1 MMTTPQHALTQA
13 GASASVLAGT
23 DVCAAAGFRL
33 RPRGHAAMFDDDI
46 WDFADIEG
54 LSVQMSRPASTRLD
68 FTAVSD
74 PRWRLAVKE
83 YVFARLAPGHPEIA
97 VLPRAFRVPL
107 GLPSCLRRLSEAA
120 RWMNWLTAQQVPSL
134 GGVTQDHCDRYL
146 AERRLRKDAAGTVV
160 GTMEE
165 SGTRAA
171 AAAVI
176 ELASYG
182 ELLSADRYRDG
193 FTPWNGRPSSQVA
206 GMRPPAENK
215 TPVVS
220 QEILR
225 PLLAA
230 ALYTATTI
238 APQLVT
244 LAPQV
249 RQQRL
254 EDARLSDAAPD
265 PGLVKEALRRHAR
278 DGEPLEAVRDA
289 TARARLHQGWSPDDP
304 LLSVSLT
311 ALAREAG
318 ARRIRPPALAAIRPL
333 IEQAVA
339 AVGVAKPWGRQAG
352 HVPLAGDAGTTPWTL
367 PLDERGIRDLTGYAH
382 TACLLLTAALTGMRE
397 SELMEL
403 RHGCRSTSRHGDGM
417 TRCRIKSKLVKGQPL
432 GGTSEEW
439 VVIETVYHAVGMAE
453 QLSRL
458 IGIPADLVFGRF
470 NFEIR
475 CLWFRNWANGP
486 AGQRLGLAPIPDGAV
501 NLRMLRRTLAREL
514 AYRPGGLLAAK
525 FALKHVS
532 VATTEGYAARPG
544 GAQGKLLAEIAED
557 EADRNLQIV
566 LAEFRSYQDGIMPAG
581 PGARELTEF
590 FASID
595 KDLAGHE
602 TAAPR
607 VVASDQHVLNLLS
620 KRAQVLHLAAANYC
634 WFTDPSRALCLKM
647 AGTPAAGK
655 PLAGMCDSAR
665 CPQATHHPCHRPVW
679 ADAVTSTTAFI
690 GSLGRTRTAERTRL
704 QTELDRAQRVLDSI
718 DAAAAAAGKAG
729 DHADQR

>member
-1 MMTTPQHALTQA
+1 MTTPQHALIQA
-13 GASASVLAGT
+13 GAGAGVLAGA
-23 DVCAAAGFRL
+23 DVCSAAGFRL
-33 RPRGHAAMFDDDI
+33 RPGGRAAMFDDDV
-46 WDFADIEG
+46 WRFGDVEG
-54 LSVQMSRPASTRLD
+54 LSVQMSRPAGTRLD
-68 FTAVSD
+68 FTAISD
-74 PRWRLAVKE
+74 PRWRLAAKE
-83 YVFARLAPGHPEIA
+83 YLFARLAPGHPGVA

-107 GLPSCLRRLSEAA
+107 TLPSCLRRLAETA
-120 RWMNWLTAQQVPSL
+120 RWMNWLSAQRVPSL
-134 GGVTQDHCDRYL
+134 GDVTQDHCDRYL
-146 AERRLRKDAAGTVV
+146 AGRRLRRDAAGTVI
-160 GTMEE
+160 GTLEE
-165 SGTRAA
+165 SVARV
-171 AAAVI
+171 AAAVII

-193 FTPWNGRPSSQVA
+193 FTPWNGRSSSQVA
-206 GMRPPAENK
+206 GMRAPAENK
-215 TPVVS
+215 TPAVS
-220 QEILR
+220 QDILQ

-230 ALYTATTI
+230 ALYMTSTI
-238 APQLVT
+238 APHLVT
-244 LAPQV
+244 LPPQV
-249 RQQRL
+249 RQRRL

-265 PGLVKEALRRHAR
+265 PGLIKEALRRHAR

-289 TARARLHQGWSPDDP
+289 TARARLRQGWSPDDP

-311 ALAREAG
+311 ALARGAG
-318 ARRIRPPALAAIRPL
+318 ARRIRPAALAAIRPV

-417 TRCRIKSKLVKGQPL
+417 TRCRLKSKLVKGQPL

-439 VVIETVYHAVGMAE
+439 VVIETVYDAAGMAE

-458 IGIPADLVFGRF
+458 IGITADLVFGRF

-475 CLWFRNWANGP
+475 YPWFRNWADSP
-486 AGQRLGLAPIPDGAV
+486 AGQRLGLAPIPDGPV

-532 VATTEGYAARPG
+532 VATTEGHAARPG

-566 LAEFRSYQDGIMPAG
+566 LAEYRSYQDGIMPAG
-581 PGARELTEF
+581 PGARELTAF
-590 FASID
+590 FAGID
-595 KDLAGHE
+595 KDLGGHE

-620 KRAQVLHLAAANYC
+620 KRAQVLHLATANYC

-647 AGTPAAGK
+647 AGTPAATE
-655 PLAGMCDSAR
+655 PLAGMRDSAR

-679 ADAVTSTTAFI
+679 ADTVTSTTAFI
-690 GSLGRTRTAERTRL
+690 GSLGRTRTAERARL
-704 QTELDRAQRVLDSI
+704 QAELDRAQRVLDSI
-718 DAAAAAAGKAG
+718 DAATAKEDANA
-729 DHADQR
+729 DHR

>member
-1 MMTTPQHALTQA
+1 MTTPQRALIQA
-13 GASASVLAGT
+13 GAGVLAGA

-46 WDFADIEG
+46 WRFGDVEG
-54 LSVQMSRPASTRLD
+54 LSVQMSMPACTRLD
-68 FTAVSD
+68 FTAISD
-74 PRWRLAVKE
+74 PRWRLAAKE
-83 YVFARLAPGHPEIA
+83 YLFARLAPGHPEVA

-107 GLPSCLRRLSEAA
+107 TISSCLRRLAEVT
-120 RWMNWLTAQQVPSL
+120 RWMNWLAAQRVPSL
-134 GGVTQDHCDRYL
+134 GDVTQDHCDRYL
-146 AERRLRKDAAGTVV
+146 AGRRLRTDAAGTVI
-160 GTMEE
+160 GTLEA
-165 SGTRAA
+165 SVARVAA
-171 AAAVI
+171 AII

-193 FTPWNGRPSSQVA
+193 FTPWNGRSSSQAA

-220 QEILR
+220 QEILQ

-230 ALYTATTI
+230 ALYMTSTV
-238 APQLVT
+238 APHLVM
-244 LAPQV
+244 LPPQV
-249 RQQRL
+249 RQRRH
-254 EDARLSDAAPD
+254 EDARLGEAAPD
-265 PGLVKEALRRHAR
+265 TGRIEQALRRHA
-278 DGEPLEAVRDA
+278 DTGQPLEAVRDV
-289 TARARLHQGWSPDDP
+289 TARARLRQGWSPGDP
-304 LLSVSLT
+304 LLNVSFT

-318 ARRIRPPALAAIRPL
+318 TGRIRPAALVTIRPL
-333 IEQAVA
+333 IEQALA
-339 AVGVAKPWGRQAG
+339 IAGTAKPWGRQAA
-352 HVPLAGDAGTTPWTL
+352 HVPRADGAGTTPWTP
-367 PLDERGIRDLTGYAH
+367 PLDERDVRDLVGYAH
-382 TACLLLTAALTGMRE
+382 TACLLLTAAFTGMRG

-403 RHGCRSTSRHGDGM
+403 RHGCRGASHHGDGM
-417 TRCRIKSKLVKGQPL
+417 TRYRLKSKLVKGQPL

-439 VVIETVYHAVGMAE
+439 VVIEAVHDTVGMAE

-458 IGIPADLVFGRF
+458 TGVPGDLVFGRF
-470 NFEIR
+470 SFDLR
-475 CLWFRNWANGP
+475 YPWFRDWVNGP
-486 AGQRLGLAPIPDGAV
+486 AGQRLGLIAIPDGGV
-501 NLRMLRRTLAREL
+501 TPRMLRRTLSHEL

-525 FALKHVS
+525 IALKHVS

-581 PGARELTEF
+581 PGARELAGF

-595 KDLAGHE
+595 AGLASHE

-607 VVASDQHVLNLLS
+607 VLGSDQHVLNLLS

-647 AGTPAAGK
+647 AGTPAASK

-690 GSLGRTRTAERTRL
+690 GSLGRTRTAEQARL
-704 QTELDRAQRVLDSI
+704 QAELARARRVLDSI
-718 DAAAAAAGKAG
+718 DAAATTGKAG
-729 DHADQR
+729 EHADQR